1 MDHTSFDSGASPIYS
16 DQDHRSDE
24 SQSVIDPG
32 GSQSVI
38 DPGGSQS
45 VIDLGG
51 TSMEGN
57 EEVIPSENANDAND
71 ERALTLTGE
80 EADVSGDK
88 DGEPYEGMEFES
100 QYTAYKFYND
110 YARRMGFG
118 VRWAKTGRSRRN
130 REVIGRDIYCFRQ
143 GRTPGKHD
151 GNARQSPV
159 TRIGCK
165 ALLRLKKVNSEKWVV
180 SKFVKEHCHDFLAPD
195 KVGLI
200 RSHRRILDDAK
211 SLIDFHTT
219 ALLEPSQMM
228 SNSEAQAG
236 GLGNGG
242 STQRDRAS
250 DESQMVLDPSGF
262 SLGVDGEVIEH
273 ENGNEADICAVEDV
287 EPYEG
292 MEFDSEDA
300 AYKFYNA
307 YARLVGFGTRRA
319 KTRRSRTNSEIIG
332 RDFYCW
338 REGRRDAK
346 HDNKRR
352 HRAQLRVGCMAML
365 RVKRAETGKW
375 VISKFVKDHCHKFLA
390 PDKIGLI
397 RSHRR
402 ISDDAKKLLALYAS
416 AMSKRPQLMSKEQAG
431 GSGSTQENED
441 EDEEPVQEGEPYV
454 GMEFDTEYAAYKF
467 YTDYA
472 RHVGFGTRWAKTRR
486 SRANKEVIARDIYC
500 FRQGKRKPKRDANVR
515 DGKVRQRPHSRI
527 GCKAMIRIKK
537 SNNGKWVISSFVK
550 KHCHKFLTPGEV
562 GFTRM
567 RKRIFDPSG
576 DLIDLYNE
584 ERAGVSG
591 NVDQGDCQ
599 NYLLSKKLKGQ
610 DAMNVLGFFNDMHA
624 KNPSF
629 FYRIL
634 VNEEGHIISAL
645 WVEARSRISYKH
657 FNDLII
663 FDTTYQTCSF
673 KMPFASIIGINHHN
687 DTMFFGGALIHD
699 ESVDTF
705 EWVFIQWLQAM
716 NNCHPK
722 AIVTDEDPA
731 IAAAIAKVFPWTRHR
746 FCKWHLL
753 GKYNEKL
760 GHIDRKHPSFRDDF
774 MKCIGSQSVEEFE
787 ACWSTLMDKY
797 GVQENEW
804 LQRLLNCQSQWVD
817 AYFQDTFLAGTVT
830 SQRFEE
836 IHYSLKRYV
845 KSTTSLHTF
854 ITAFQKLV
862 DKKFDEENTADHK
875 SLTETPVLRT
885 PFYIE
890 KQASKI
896 YTLKMFD
903 EFQRELIKSTNCFY
917 ETITE
922 DAYITTFKLVEHGFG
937 TASHLVTFDASEV
950 KVSCSCHKY
959 DKFGIL
965 CGHVLRV
972 FSLKHVVELPS
983 HYILKRWTM
992 EAKREEEGI
1001 EIQAGSQA
1009 PRTIRHDVL
1018 CQLVNQITEDGAI
1031 SEDLYEFTRLCLS
1044 RLAVEVAERKKLV
1057 TNNQPVSS
1065 NQASLS
1071 LDAGFQAMEI
1081 EPQSLT
1087 REPSRS
1093 NSRGRPPKNNTK
1105 CNVCK
1110 GTGHNRRTC
1119 PIVRGGG
1126 SNLNIGIGMV
1136 GTEINLDENQIS
1148 QICTGDEMPAVQI
1161 LSWGQI

>member
-80 EADVSGDK
+80 EAD
-88 DGEPYEGMEFES
+88 
-100 QYTAYKFYND
+100 
-110 YARRMGFG
+110 
-118 VRWAKTGRSRRN
+118 
-130 REVIGRDIYCFRQ
+130 
-143 GRTPGKHD
+143 
-151 GNARQSPV
+151 
-159 TRIGCK
+159 
-165 ALLRLKKVNSEKWVV
+165 
-180 SKFVKEHCHDFLAPD
+180 
-195 KVGLI
+195 
-200 RSHRRILDDAK
+200 
-211 SLIDFHTT
+211 
-219 ALLEPSQMM
+219 MM

-584 ERAGVSG
+584 ERA
-591 NVDQGDCQ
+591 
-599 NYLLSKKLKGQ
+599 
-610 DAMNVLGFFNDMHA
+610 
-624 KNPSF
+624 
-629 FYRIL
+629 
-634 VNEEGHIISAL
+634 
-645 WVEARSRISYKH
+645 
-657 FNDLII
+657 
-663 FDTTYQTCSF
+663 
-673 KMPFASIIGINHHN
+673 
-687 DTMFFGGALIHD
+687 
-699 ESVDTF
+699 
-705 EWVFIQWLQAM
+705 
-716 NNCHPK
+716 
-722 AIVTDEDPA
+722 
-731 IAAAIAKVFPWTRHR
+731 
-746 FCKWHLL
+746 
-753 GKYNEKL
+753 
-760 GHIDRKHPSFRDDF
+760 
-774 MKCIGSQSVEEFE
+774 
-787 ACWSTLMDKY
+787 
-797 GVQENEW
+797 
-804 LQRLLNCQSQWVD
+804 
-817 AYFQDTFLAGTVT
+817 
-830 SQRFEE
+830 
-836 IHYSLKRYV
+836 
-845 KSTTSLHTF
+845 
-854 ITAFQKLV
+854 
-862 DKKFDEENTADHK
+862 
-875 SLTETPVLRT
+875 
-885 PFYIE
+885 
-890 KQASKI
+890 
-896 YTLKMFD
+896 
-903 EFQRELIKSTNCFY
+903 
-917 ETITE
+917 
-922 DAYITTFKLVEHGFG
+922 
-937 TASHLVTFDASEV
+937 
-950 KVSCSCHKY
+950 
-959 DKFGIL
+959 
-965 CGHVLRV
+965 
-972 FSLKHVVELPS
+972 
-983 HYILKRWTM
+983 
-992 EAKREEEGI
+992 
-1001 EIQAGSQA
+1001 AGSQA